1 MEAELL
7 APAGDFKTA
16 LAAFEAGADA
26 VYCGLSEFSAR
37 AFATNLSFEELDN
50 LVRYARVHRK
60 KVYVTFNTLIDED
73 DMEEAVRQLARIAEI
88 GPDALIVQDIG
99 IARLCR
105 LHFPELELH
114 ASTQLVAHNLE
125 GVLALGEIG
134 FKRVVLARELSL
146 AEIAAIVKRSG
157 GMEFECFIHGALCY
171 SISGLC
177 LFGAMEKG
185 RSGNRGKCPYCC
197 RLPWE
202 SEDGGRSLVFSMRDL
217 GLGEDV
223 IKLVDA

>member
-146 AEIAAIVKRSG
+146 TEIAAIVKRSG

-177 LFGAMEKG
+177 LYGAMEKG
-185 RSGNRGKCPYCC
+185 RSGNRGKCPY
-197 RLPWE
+197 P
-202 SEDGGRSLVFSMRDL
+202 
-217 GLGEDV
+217 
-223 IKLVDA
+223 

>member
-146 AEIAAIVKRSG
+146 T
-157 GMEFECFIHGALCY
+157 
-171 SISGLC
+171 
-177 LFGAMEKG
+177 
-185 RSGNRGKCPYCC
+185 
-197 RLPWE
+197 
-202 SEDGGRSLVFSMRDL
+202 
-217 GLGEDV
+217 
-223 IKLVDA
+223 

>member
-26 VYCGLSEFSAR
+26 VYCGLAEFSAR
-37 AFATNLSFEELDN
+37 AFAVNLSFGDLDN
-50 LVRYARVHRK
+50 LVRYARAHGK

-73 DMEEAVRQLARIAEI
+73 DVEEALRQIARLAEI

-105 LHFPELELH
+105 THFPELELH

-134 FKRVVLARELSL
+134 FRRVVLARELSL
-146 AEIAAIVKRSG
+146 PEISSIIRRSG
-157 GMEFECFIHGALCY
+157 GM
-171 SISGLC
+171 
-177 LFGAMEKG
+177 
-185 RSGNRGKCPYCC
+185 
-197 RLPWE
+197 
-202 SEDGGRSLVFSMRDL
+202 
-217 GLGEDV
+217 
-223 IKLVDA
+223 